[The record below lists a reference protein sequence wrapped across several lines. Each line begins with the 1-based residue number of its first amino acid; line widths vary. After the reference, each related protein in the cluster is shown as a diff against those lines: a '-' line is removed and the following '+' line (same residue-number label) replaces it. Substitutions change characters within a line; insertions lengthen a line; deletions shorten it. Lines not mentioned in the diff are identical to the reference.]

1 MIAVLPCRS
10 LSGGRS
16 RLSGG
21 AVGGK
26 LNEKQQ
32 GHCGKVRAALGPH
45 TPVGRGC
52 RHGLAGAGDAV
63 TAVKLSLSDE
73 VLAQA

>member
-1 MIAVLPCRS
+1 MVAVLPWRS

-21 AVGGK
+21 ALGGK
-26 LNEKQQ
+26 VNEKQQ
-32 GHCGKVRAALGPH
+32 GHCGKVPAALGPH

-52 RHGLAGAGDAV
+52 GHGLAGAGDAV
-63 TAVKLSLSDE
+63 TSVKLSLSDE
-73 VLAQA
+73 LLAQA